1 MKLSDLSTEKAADV
15 LCEISVYT
23 LSILGDEKLRESLRN
38 GIDKTGA
45 ETFAEKYAFAAEKI
59 TALLPVFLKTH
70 RNDLFSIIAAVN
82 SISADV
88 VAKQNV
94 MVTLNQFKE
103 IMRDEEMISFFR
115 SCARENGK

>member
-45 ETFAEKYAFAAEKI
+45 ETFAEKYAFATEKI
-59 TALLPVFLKTH
+59 TALLPVLLKTH
-70 RNDLFSIIAAVN
+70 RDDLFGIIAAVN
-82 SISADV
+82 SISAYV

-94 MVTLNQFKE
+94 MVTLNQIKE

>member
-45 ETFAEKYAFAAEKI
+45 ETFAEKYAFATEKI
-59 TALLPVFLKTH
+59 TALLPVLLKTH
-70 RNDLFSIIAAVN
+70 RNDLFGIIAAVN

-103 IMRDEEMISFFR
+103 IRRDEEMISFFR